1 MKSLSAA
8 PRRALPFLIVVVV
21 LLLIAPASYAKVRT
35 EAVMPGYAR
44 IGYEDLFHTDEWAA
58 IVFYR
63 LPDCVPD
70 GFNLLEFYDMP
81 NALSCPDTTAGFMIW
96 AGEPWESAPIDMQL
110 HGLGAVP
117 VWFVPWPALQAAIG
131 DGMLTMPE
139 LEVIPSLL
147 IGSASF
153 YNETVHPTGGAVVPM
168 INLVAHGTVVDG
180 RSFQV
185 NVTWP
190 HVIGPEDPIRNVR
203 IEIE

>member
-1 MKSLSAA
+1 MKSLSVA
-8 PRRALPFLIVVVV
+8 PRRALPFLIVVVA

-44 IGYEDLFHTDEWAA
+44 ISYEDLIHTDEWAA

-81 NALSCPDTTAGFMIW
+81 NALFCPDTTAGFMIW

-139 LEVIPSLL
+139 LEAMSPL

-153 YNETVHPTGGAVVPM
+153 YNETLHPTGGAMVPM
-168 INLVAHGTVVDG
+168 INFVAHGTLADG

-185 NVTWP
+185 NATG
-190 HVIGPEDPIRNVR
+190 IGVEFRNVL
-203 IEIE
+203 IKFQ